1 MKENNRLSK
10 KNTFHLDA
18 FISFE
23 REIRTKDSLHD
34 FFKVEDVIGKIEILL
49 IFGSKIVE
57 FNNYLFRYSW
67 YNFITKH
74 LITIVHLYERAH
86 CMGSNLCVFHV
97 LLHVYDIWKDLFA
110 LYSYRLESFIN
121 LYIYINICMCIYM
134 ILWIYITM
142 YHSHILQNISF

>member
-1 MKENNRLSK
+1 MKGKYALKIHSM
-10 KNTFHLDA
+10 
-18 FISFE
+18 I
-23 REIRTKDSLHD
+23 

-86 CMGSNLCVFHV
+86 CMGSNLCVLHV

-121 LYIYINICMCIYM
+121 LYIYKHLYVYIYDIM
-134 ILWIYITM
+134 NLHYNVSFTYITK
-142 YHSHILQNISF
+142 HIFLKYCETFKLNIILFSQY